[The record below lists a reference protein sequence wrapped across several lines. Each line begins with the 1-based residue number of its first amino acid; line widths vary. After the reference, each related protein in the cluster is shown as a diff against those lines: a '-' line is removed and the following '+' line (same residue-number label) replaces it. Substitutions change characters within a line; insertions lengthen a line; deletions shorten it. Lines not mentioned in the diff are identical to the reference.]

1 MRLLIEICAERNLP
15 AIVNIHDVP
24 LAQQFMQRIIGL
36 RAGEVVFDGAPD
48 ALSETALTE
57 IYGAEDWNAMRK
69 GAQEDESAEAEE
81 AAVLARL
88 GA

>member
-1 MRLLIEICAERNLP
+1 MRLLIEICQERDLP

-36 RAGEVVFDGAPD
+36 RAGQVVFDGTPD
-48 ALSETALTE
+48 QLTE
-57 IYGAEDWNAMRK
+57 DVLTTIYGAEDWTVMRQ
-69 GAQEDESAEAEE
+69 GAQEDEQAERDVAHEM
-81 AAVLARL
+81 ARL